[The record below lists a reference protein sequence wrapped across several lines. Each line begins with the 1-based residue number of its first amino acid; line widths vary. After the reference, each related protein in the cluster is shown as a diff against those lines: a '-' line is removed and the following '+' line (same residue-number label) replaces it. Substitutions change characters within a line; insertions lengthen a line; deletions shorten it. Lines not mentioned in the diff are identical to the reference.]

1 MARNGDPEDNAPS
14 ELWRQVLSGGG
25 LVLAVAAVLIFAAV
39 RQTDDVAPRTAA
51 SRAQAAPPAA
61 TSPPPMGDAVVEPT
75 PPAERP
81 LSSPVLDPLSRRT
94 LEDPG
99 RIGRSA
105 GEWTLQ
111 IAVACRK
118 ESAHRLLD
126 RAGKEEALF
135 VLPAVSKGQE
145 CYRFCWG
152 IFDSKDAA
160 ARATPPASLRGREFG
175 APAPRRIEEL
185 RP

>member
-1 MARNGDPEDNAPS
+1 MARIGSPGEDAPS

-39 RQTDDVAPRTAA
+39 RQSPPPPAPL
-51 SRAQAAPPAA
+51 SRIEPPPAA
-61 TSPPPMGDAVVEPT
+61 EAAVEPLR
-75 PPAERP
+75 A
-81 LSSPVLDPLSRRT
+81 PVLDPLSRRT

-105 GEWTLQ
+105 GDWTLQ
-111 IAVACRK
+111 IAMACQK

-126 RAGKEEALF
+126 RAGGEVDLF
-135 VLPAVSKGQE
+135 VLPATLKGQE
-145 CYRFCWG
+145 CFRFCWG
-152 IFDSKDAA
+152 IFDSRDAA

-175 APAPRRIEEL
+175 APAPRRVEDV